1 MARSRGTKTERL
13 TVRVSAQEK
22 RGIAARAE
30 ALHLSIAEMIRR
42 SLNGGSM
49 SEADEAALDALAEE
63 RDKNADETS

>member
-22 RGIAARAE
+22 RGIAARAK

-42 SLNGGSM
+42 ALNGGGM
-49 SEADEAALDALAEE
+49 SEALKEITKTP
-63 RDKNADETS
+63 R